1 MILIQTLCRQNVDR
15 RRTAKKAVDVKAC
28 VCVVQALVVG
38 VNVKTRNCGHPLPPC
53 TTEPWPTAASQ
64 KVTAQ
69 VGRLV
74 AVMGASSSSPE
85 AEVWPPDWNEMQEDK
100 RKTAR
105 EAILSLSAMPPLEF
119 LAIANAPY
127 VIPAA
132 VWRFDEYHAAAAA
145 AVQEDIKLN
154 KIIYKCVPKKLE
166 ESEFWRL
173 YFSQVLYILDSVKVH
188 GKFPPPPPPPPP
200 PVGKGGTTKGVAPTL
215 PPPPPDDSS
224 CILS

>member
-1 MILIQTLCRQNVDR
+1 MSRIAFNGRLLQQSRDSGTCTFQSFAVNRNKYLVKVCLSLLANKNSRGHSCRRGRLQLLR
-15 RRTAKKAVDVKAC
+15 
-28 VCVVQALVVG
+28 
-38 VNVKTRNCGHPLPPC
+38 
-53 TTEPWPTAASQ
+53 
-64 KVTAQ
+64 AQ

-74 AVMGASSSSPE
+74 AMGASSSSPE

-200 PVGKGGTTKGVAPTL
+200 VGKGGTTKGVAPAL
-215 PPPPPDDSS
+215 PPPPDGSS

>member
-1 MILIQTLCRQNVDR
+1 MILNQTLCRQNVDR

-28 VCVVQALVVG
+28 VCVVQALSG
-38 VNVKTRNCGHPLPPC
+38 RCERENEKLGPPLPPC